1 MHTAACCALTV
12 DRRSDWEAMFRVNV
26 FGTIKRSV
34 YFMRPLVPEH
44 MLPIILFLSA
54 QAGARPPVTGRLFH
68 VPDWNYDHG
77 YGDYRVWGDHDL
89 PEDLE
94 RGYQQL
100 EAVLPQLQRA
110 GIARAP
116 FDAERV
122 AFGAAMARLALSSPS
137 TAQADG
143 R

>member
-1 MHTAACCALTV
+1 
-12 DRRSDWEAMFRVNV
+12 
-26 FGTIKRSV
+26 
-34 YFMRPLVPEH
+34 

-77 YGDYRVWGDHDL
+77 YGDYRTWGDHGL

-100 EAVLPQLQRA
+100 EAVLPQLPRA
-110 GIARAP
+110 GISRAP

-122 AFGAAMARLALSSPS
+122 AFSAGMARLAPS
-137 TAQADG
+137 TPNPPIPPTTERADG
-143 R
+143 DQ